1 MKLAVVV
8 YAQFICGLKIVFLC
22 LIISFCV
29 CVHVFSYIDCNF
41 AKGKWVADQKWPLY
55 SGNECKQWLS
65 KMWACRMMK
74 RADYSYESFRWQPR
88 GCEIPEFTGPNFLD
102 R

>member
-1 MKLAVVV
+1 V
-8 YAQFICGLKIVFLC
+8 
-22 LIISFCV
+22 CV